1 MVKQA
6 VISESDGNLIQ
17 EILRRPIILKI
28 NFSLSCAYYDII
40 QIMPGFEGDL
50 EEWQT
55 QEVNVTRG
63 EAEGDTD
70 LEGLPFLKGT

>member
-55 QEVNVTRG
+55 LEVSVTLSF
-63 EAEGDTD
+63 AAGDID
-70 LEGLPFLKGT
+70 LLGLPFLKVT